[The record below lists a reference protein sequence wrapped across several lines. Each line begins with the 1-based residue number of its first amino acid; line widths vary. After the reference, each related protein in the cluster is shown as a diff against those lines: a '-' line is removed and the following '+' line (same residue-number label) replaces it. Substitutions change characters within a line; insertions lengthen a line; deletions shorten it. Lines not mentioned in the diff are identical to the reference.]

1 VNEILLQASKVAIE
15 IDGRELVSNVDLH
28 VDKGHSLGIVGETGS
43 GKSLTCR
50 AFAGSL
56 AAIGGRISRGTLTV
70 AGHDLTSPSGHAL
83 SALYGRVISF
93 VPQNSLSALNPLMR
107 IGTHLTETIKALG
120 AAGDVGPKLA
130 AARLLERVG
139 LPDPE
144 RVLRLYPHELSGGM
158 RQRVMISLAIAGRP
172 ELLIAD
178 EPTTALDV
186 SLQKKILELLRRLTH
201 EEDMGLVLVSH
212 DLGVVAAATE
222 FVAVMYAGTVVEHGR
237 TETVLKHPRH
247 PYTRALLEGRP
258 TLTRKERLIGIPG
271 APASPDAWPNGCRFA
286 PRCRHAQSS
295 CEASDPEL
303 ETVGSRHVVACH
315 RVHELSAS
323 DRAEVK
329 A

>member
-1 VNEILLQASKVAIE
+1 
-15 IDGRELVSNVDLH
+15 
-28 VDKGHSLGIVGETGS
+28 
-43 GKSLTCR
+43 
-50 AFAGSL
+50 
-56 AAIGGRISRGTLTV
+56 
-70 AGHDLTSPSGHAL
+70 L
-83 SALYGRVISF
+83 SALYGRVVSF

-107 IGTHLTETIKALG
+107 ISTHLTETIKALD
-120 AAGDVGPKLA
+120 AGGGVRPNAA
-130 AARLLERVG
+130 AARLLDRVG

-158 RQRVMISLAIAGRP
+158 RQRVMIALAIAGRP

-186 SLQKKILELLRRLTH
+186 TLQKKILELLRRLTH
-201 EEDMGLVLVSH
+201 EESMALVLVSH

-222 FVAVMYAGTVVEHGR
+222 FVAVMYAGMVVEYGR
-237 TETVLKHPRH
+237 TDTVLQHPRH

-258 TLTRKERLIGIPG
+258 TITRTERLIGIPG

-286 PRCRHAQSS
+286 PRCRHAQGL
-295 CEASDPEL
+295 CEASNPNL

-315 RVHELSAS
+315 RVHELSAAS
-323 DRAEVK
+323 RAEVE